1 MKFIRRLYYDITS
14 GNVLN
19 GYRMQGD
26 LAPLTVTA
34 EAEILGL
41 TNYGYFEW
49 TEPDAEIEQ
58 AFTDSYGRVTVDIT
72 QTPPQLVF
80 DYSSLPEPEPTEAED
95 MQAALEALGV
105 EPVLDETEV
114 TV

>member
-1 MKFIRRLYYDITS
+1 MAFIRRHFYDLDTGKTLRS
-14 GNVLN
+14 
-19 GYRMQGD
+19 YHMQGWIE
-26 LAPLTVTA
+26 PISIEE
-34 EAEILGL
+34 EAILYSL
-41 TNYGYFEW
+41 SNYGLYEW

-58 AFTDSYGRVTVDIT
+58 AFEDSYGRVTVDIT

-80 DYSSLPEPEPTEAED
+80 DYSPLPEPEPTEAED

-105 EPVLDETEV
+105 EPVLDETQG